1 MVVSDQMV
9 SDGKS
14 DFKVNP
20 VVHFDMDFDLGFA
33 NLPVDNGKFV
43 LHLKTPPDYVPN
55 KGSKTLK
62 TIVTVIF
69 VLNTIHV

>member
-1 MVVSDQMV
+1 MV

-20 VVHFDMDFDLGFA
+20 VVHFDLGFA

-62 TIVTVIF
+62 IIVTVIF